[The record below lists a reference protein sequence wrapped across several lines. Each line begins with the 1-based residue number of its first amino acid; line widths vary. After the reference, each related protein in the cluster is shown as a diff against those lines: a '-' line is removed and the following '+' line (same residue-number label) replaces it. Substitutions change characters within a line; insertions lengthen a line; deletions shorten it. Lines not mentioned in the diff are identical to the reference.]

1 MELMEKRENLLQLK
15 KLKKAFRHKEILHGI
30 DAVLENG
37 VYGLLGAN
45 GAGKTTLMRCIT
57 GYYQYKGE
65 IILNEKDVRKT
76 GLWNIGYLPQKFVGY
91 PELKVYQM
99 LEYFCNIKKLPEKQW
114 KDEIERSL
122 LYTNLEEK
130 KNNKIKTLS
139 GGMLRRVGIA
149 QAIIGD
155 PKVILLDEPTSGLD
169 PEERNRFKDVIDNIS
184 EGRIVLLSTHIVE
197 DVEAC
202 CDKTIV
208 MAGGRVLYNGDTLEL
223 CRYADGRILE
233 FDDEEMKQGPAG
245 DIEKTYIKKGKKKHR
260 VIMHEEVS
268 DALEPT
274 VEDGYL
280 CLLKK
285 SL

>member
-1 MELMEKRENLLQLK
+1 MELMEKKENLLQLK
-15 KLKKAFRHKEILHGI
+15 QLKKAFRRKEILHGI

-223 CRYADGRILE
+223 CRYGDGRILE

>member
-1 MELMEKRENLLQLK
+1 MELMEKKENLLQLK

-184 EGRIVLLSTHIVE
+184 DGRIVLLSTHIVE

>member
-1 MELMEKRENLLQLK
+1 MELMEKKENLLQLK
-15 KLKKAFRHKEILHGI
+15 QLKKAFRHKEILHGI

-65 IILNEKDVRKT
+65 IILNEKDVQKT

-245 DIEKTYIKKGKKKHR
+245 EIEKTYIKKGKKKHR

>member
-1 MELMEKRENLLQLK
+1 MELMEKKENLLQLK

-65 IILNEKDVRKT
+65 IILNEKDVQKT

-223 CRYADGRILE
+223 CRYGDGRILE

>member
-1 MELMEKRENLLQLK
+1 MELMEKKENLLQLK
-15 KLKKAFRHKEILHGI
+15 QLKKAFRRKEILHGI

>member
-1 MELMEKRENLLQLK
+1 MELMEKKENLLQLK
-15 KLKKAFRHKEILHGI
+15 QLKKAFRRKEILHGI

-65 IILNEKDVRKT
+65 IILNEKDVQKT

-260 VIMHEEVS
+260 VIMYEEVS

>member
-1 MELMEKRENLLQLK
+1 MELMEKKENLLQLK
-15 KLKKAFRHKEILHGI
+15 QLKKSFRHKEILHGI

>member
-1 MELMEKRENLLQLK
+1 MELMEKKENLLQLK
-15 KLKKAFRHKEILHGI
+15 QLKKAFRHKEILHGI

>member
-1 MELMEKRENLLQLK
+1 MELMEKKENLLQLK

-223 CRYADGRILE
+223 CRYGDGRILE

-245 DIEKTYIKKGKKKHR
+245 EIEKTYIKKGKKKHR

>member
-1 MELMEKRENLLQLK
+1 MELMEKKENLLQLK
-15 KLKKAFRHKEILHGI
+15 QLKKAFRRKEILHGI

-65 IILNEKDVRKT
+65 IILNEKDVQKT

-223 CRYADGRILE
+223 CRYGDGGILE

-245 DIEKTYIKKGKKKHR
+245 EIEKTYIKKGKKKHR

-280 CLLKK
+280 CLVKK

>member
-1 MELMEKRENLLQLK
+1 MELMEKKENLLQLK
-15 KLKKAFRHKEILHGI
+15 QLKKAFRRKEILHGI

-65 IILNEKDVRKT
+65 IILNEKDVQKT

-223 CRYADGRILE
+223 CRYGDGRILE

-245 DIEKTYIKKGKKKHR
+245 EIEKTYIKKGKKKHR

>member
-1 MELMEKRENLLQLK
+1 MELMEKKENLLQLK
-15 KLKKAFRHKEILHGI
+15 QLKKAFRRKEILHGI

-202 CDKTIV
+202 CNKTIV

-223 CRYADGRILE
+223 CRYGDGRILE

>member
-1 MELMEKRENLLQLK
+1 MELMEKKENLLQLK

-260 VIMHEEVS
+260 VIMHKEVS

>member
-1 MELMEKRENLLQLK
+1 MELMEKKENLLQLK

-65 IILNEKDVRKT
+65 IILNEKDVQKT

-223 CRYADGRILE
+223 CRYGDGRILE

-245 DIEKTYIKKGKKKHR
+245 EIEKTYIKKGKKKHR

>member
-1 MELMEKRENLLQLK
+1 MELMEKKENLLQLK

>member
-1 MELMEKRENLLQLK
+1 MELMEKKENLLQLK

-233 FDDEEMKQGPAG
+233 FDDVEMKQGPAG